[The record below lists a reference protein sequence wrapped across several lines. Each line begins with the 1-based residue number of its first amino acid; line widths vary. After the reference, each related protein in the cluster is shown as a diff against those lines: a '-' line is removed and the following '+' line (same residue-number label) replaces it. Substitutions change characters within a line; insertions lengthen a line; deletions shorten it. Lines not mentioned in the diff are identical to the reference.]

1 MAHETE
7 NFDSQKTPINVAPHI
22 RSLVLYF
29 NFSKSLSVF
38 FFFVYL
44 VSFFFIII
52 HYYLF
57 LGQYWGTKQ
66 TRLGHSGLNGSNIV

>member
-1 MAHETE
+1 MAH
-7 NFDSQKTPINVAPHI
+7 DSQKTPINIAPHI

-38 FFFVYL
+38 FFSISCFI
-44 VSFFFIII
+44 FFLII

>member
-1 MAHETE
+1 MAH
-7 NFDSQKTPINVAPHI
+7 DSQKTPINIAPHI

-38 FFFVYL
+38 FFFLYL